1 MDYGLIGRLKFDPTN
16 NNSRWTYYKVKQEG
30 EKTTW
35 HDWQKENAKHFDT
48 FKSKIRIL
56 LSLLYLA
63 NIVINKEGHAYLKKY
78 CEDETNT
85 IDLND
90 YDSYYDF
97 INNAI
102 TNFDFKKY
110 AVPLEDATPDEINYM
125 IDLFS
130 SPENATEKNERDG
143 QDQNFAIFAKQS
155 KADDNASNENSTS
168 VSYGD
173 SDLPSAAKQ
182 QDSTSINNSYYDY
195 ELDEYDK
202 QLQAILEAQAL
213 EMEENYGY
221 DNIVDLTVNE
231 DEDLFKNDL
240 LRSDYGFRPFDL

>member
-1 MDYGLIGRLKFDPTN
+1 
-16 NNSRWTYYKVKQEG
+16 
-30 EKTTW
+30 
-35 HDWQKENAKHFDT
+35 
-48 FKSKIRIL
+48 
-56 LSLLYLA
+56 
-63 NIVINKEGHAYLKKY
+63 
-78 CEDETNT
+78 
-85 IDLND
+85 
-90 YDSYYDF
+90 
-97 INNAI
+97 
-102 TNFDFKKY
+102 
-110 AVPLEDATPDEINYM
+110 M